1 MALLI
6 EPPTR
11 EQRARSEQLNDPKT
25 VGSPAVTATSGP
37 MIATLRVTAAGL
49 VIATGA
55 IHLYLYR
62 DYFSN
67 VPTIGRL
74 FLANFVTAIVLGA
87 VVLLRP
93 RLLWAALG
101 SAFCLATLAGFLIS
115 VHWGLFGY
123 QETLRGAW
131 QERAAAVEIV
141 GAIACACLA
150 AQIRLRS
157 T

>member
-1 MALLI
+1 MARLI

-11 EQRARSEQLNDPKT
+11 EQQARSGRPHDPQT
-25 VGSPAVTATSGP
+25 DGRPAVAAAAGP
-37 MIATLRVTAAGL
+37 TIGILRVAAAGL

-55 IHLYLYR
+55 IHLYLYQ
-62 DYFSN
+62 DYFSS

-74 FLANFVTAIVLGA
+74 FVANFVTAIVLGG

-101 SAFCLATLAGFLIS
+101 AAFCLATLAAFLIS

-123 QETLRGAW
+123 RETLRGAW
-131 QERAAAVEIV
+131 QERAAVVEIL
-141 GAIACACLA
+141 GAIACGWLA
-150 AQIRLRS
+150 GQIRLRS

>member
-1 MALLI
+1 MARLI

-11 EQRARSEQLNDPKT
+11 EQQARSGRLHHPETD
-25 VGSPAVTATSGP
+25 GRHAAAAAAGP
-37 MIATLRVTAAGL
+37 MIGILRVAAAGL
-49 VIATGA
+49 VIVTGA
-55 IHLYLYR
+55 IHLYLYQ

-74 FLANFVTAIVLGA
+74 FVANFVTAIVLGA
-87 VVLLRP
+87 VLLLRP

-101 SAFCLATLAGFLIS
+101 AVFCLATLGGFLIS
-115 VHWGLFGY
+115 IHWGLFGY

-131 QERAAAVEIV
+131 QERAAIVEIL
-141 GAIACACLA
+141 GAIVCGFFAG
-150 AQIRLRS
+150 QSRFRS

>member
-1 MALLI
+1 MARLI
-6 EPPTR
+6 EPQSR
-11 EQRARSEQLNDPKT
+11 EQQARSGQLNDPET
-25 VGSPAVTATSGP
+25 DRTPAVAAASGP
-37 MIATLRVTAAGL
+37 MTGILRVAAAGL

-55 IHLYLYR
+55 IHLYLYQ

-74 FLANFVTAIVLGA
+74 FVANFVTAIVLGA
-87 VVLLRP
+87 AVLLRP

-101 SAFCLATLAGFLIS
+101 AAFCLVTLAGFLIS

-131 QERAAAVEIV
+131 QERAAAVEIL
-141 GAIACACLA
+141 GAIACAWLA
-150 AQIRLRS
+150 AQTRFRS